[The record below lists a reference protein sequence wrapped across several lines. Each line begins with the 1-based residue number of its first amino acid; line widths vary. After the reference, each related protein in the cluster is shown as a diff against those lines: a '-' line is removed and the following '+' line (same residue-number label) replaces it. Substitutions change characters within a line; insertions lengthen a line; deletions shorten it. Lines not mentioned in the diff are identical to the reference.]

1 MVLSGEPAALVN
13 ADVDKMH
20 VHNHDVGVRGTEV
33 AHLRV
38 SFIGLW
44 KFANV
49 MVVVAEVIV
58 PHLREGIVR
67 K

>member
-20 VHNHDVGVRGTEV
+20 VHDYDVGVRSTEV

-38 SFIGLW
+38 GFIGLW

-49 MVVVAEVIV
+49 MVVVAEVV
-58 PHLREGIVR
+58 VAHLRKEIIR
-67 K
+67 N